1 MFYNNRKTLTK
12 IRAMTQIKFKRIY
25 EEKESSD
32 GFRVLADRLWPRGV
46 KKEDADIDYWAKE
59 IAPSNE
65 LRKWYHENM
74 NKYDD
79 FYKKFTL
86 ELEENP
92 KSQDFVKLIHTKTN
106 VTLLTAAKEI
116 PESQLEILKD
126 FIEKK

>member
-1 MFYNNRKTLTK
+1 
-12 IRAMTQIKFKRIY
+12 MTQIKFKRIY